1 MGIVRAQKLE
11 PGSKIGIVC
20 TGSPVSPERF
30 QLGCQAIQSYGYE
43 IVVPLNPSEFYGKYD
58 HGFTNGSA
66 FERVRSLDALLD
78 APEVSVI
85 IAARGG
91 YGSMDMLPLID
102 FEKVR
107 SARKVIVGC
116 SDSTVLLMQWMSR
129 ASLCAIHGTSV
140 GSCLADARTNEEAKR
155 SADALIAMLT
165 SPDYRYSIP
174 CEVIRSGA
182 GEGVV
187 VAGNMSMF
195 TSVLGTPWD
204 LNFDG
209 LILVLEEVAE
219 APYKIQRMLTQLK
232 LAGKFDRLAGLV
244 FGRFAR
250 CTAQH
255 GPQVGEVI
263 KSFVS
268 DTLSG
273 LSFPVVM
280 GFPFGHWGENQPVP
294 VGCRAVLQDGVFSLL
309 EPPVG

>member
-1 MGIVRAQKLE
+1 
-11 PGSKIGIVC
+11 
-20 TGSPVSPERF
+20 
-30 QLGCQAIQSYGYE
+30 
-43 IVVPLNPSEFYGKYD
+43 
-58 HGFTNGSA
+58 
-66 FERVRSLDALLD
+66 
-78 APEVSVI
+78 
-85 IAARGG
+85 
-91 YGSMDMLPLID
+91 
-102 FEKVR
+102 
-107 SARKVIVGC
+107 
-116 SDSTVLLMQWMSR
+116 
-129 ASLCAIHGTSV
+129 
-140 GSCLADARTNEEAKR
+140 
-155 SADALIAMLT
+155 
-165 SPDYRYSIP
+165 
-174 CEVIRSGA
+174 
-182 GEGVV
+182 
-187 VAGNMSMF
+187 MF